1 MESKRS
7 CRKKHGYCE
16 MNEDYPACPVL
27 GAGKVPE
34 AKESGPAH
42 TDAARSQALPRDRR

>member
-1 MESKRS
+1 MALYPAFKGKWQMESKRS

-34 AKESGPAH
+34 AKE
-42 TDAARSQALPRDRR
+42 